1 MPSISVRGHRRG
13 RVATSVALALAM
25 AGGAVLSTGGPT
37 AGAQSN
43 PFQRGPNPTN
53 ASIEATRGAFA
64 ISQTS
69 VPSLVERVRR
79 RAPSTTRPVRPRA
92 PSEPSPSR
100 RAPSAAESA
109 IAWLGPRIASQGFV
123 VLTIATN
130 SIYDQPGS
138 RADQLQAALNYLVN
152 SSNVRTRIDRTRL
165 GLMGHSMGGGGT
177 LEATEG
183 NTSLQA
189 AVPLQPWHTDKTFP
203 GIRTPTMIIGAEND
217 TIASVAAHSIPFYN
231 SIPASAEKA
240 YLEINNASHLVANSP
255 NTTLAKYSI
264 AWLKRYIDND
274 TRYEGSCA
282 RRRAARR
289 SRSTGTPAP
298 EAEPPPA
305 GGRTA
310 GNGPDGGRSGGRHR
324 ARPGPT
330 AG

>member
-1 MPSISVRGHRRG
+1 MESGLSSTPPERRRGHPAGSPSLSRLPPSI
-13 RVATSVALALAM
+13 A
-25 AGGAVLSTGGPT
+25 PT

-64 ISQTS
+64 ISQTGVS
-69 VPSLVERVRR
+69 SLVSGFGGGTIHY
-79 RAPSTTRPVRPRA
+79 PTST
-92 PSEPSPSR
+92 SEGTFGAVAISPGFVS
-100 RAPSAAESA
+100 PESA

-123 VLTIATN
+123 VLTMATN

-189 AVPLQPWHTDKTFP
+189 AVPLQPWHTDKSFP

-231 SIPASAEKA
+231 SIPGSAEKA

-264 AWLKRYIDND
+264 AWLKRYIDDD
-274 TRYEGSCA
+274 TRYEQFLC
-282 RRRAARR
+282 
-289 SRSTGTPAP
+289 
-298 EAEPPPA
+298 PPP
-305 GGRTA
+305 GGTA
-310 GNGPDGGRSGGRHR
+310 ISDYRHTC
-324 ARPGPT
+324 PGS
-330 AG
+330 